1 MRGAKALTT
10 LDNGHLSILCSWH
23 LWKGDRENW
32 EEKSLEDL
40 RPLCQPT
47 LNSQS
52 VLKAKWYQSMKSH
65 FIVITLTST
74 RKPWLGSTSKE
85 NNMFKTLWWHWLR
98 NNQCI
103 RHPVGTNLTPENS
116 WTPYLNYCM
125 PLPANIYIY
134 ITWNTTHTNPALVSE
149 CIGSMHKLESNLFGG
164 YSILAGE
171 GILWLTGFGLPFV
184 SSFVTI
190 AAVYAFCCLTSDLHA
205 IQFLDRDCHCLP
217 PSRWDL
223 LVFSNPAPTKG
234 IRNQSSPNPL
244 AKIMKNPFLCE
255 KHHEWSYLCGLF
267 TLSVINEMF
276 RCETFN
282 TTRQSGAKPQAPWVI
297 KCENSRAPSQFHPY
311 Q

>member
-1 MRGAKALTT
+1 MWGAKALTT

-74 RKPWLGSTSKE
+74 RKPWLGSTSQE

-116 WTPYLNYCM
+116 WTPYLSYCM

-134 ITWNTTHTNPALVSE
+134 YMKYNPHKPCSG
-149 CIGSMHKLESNLFGG
+149 IG
-164 YSILAGE
+164 
-171 GILWLTGFGLPFV
+171 
-184 SSFVTI
+184 
-190 AAVYAFCCLTSDLHA
+190 VYWIYA
-205 IQFLDRDCHCLP
+205 
-217 PSRWDL
+217 
-223 LVFSNPAPTKG
+223 
-234 IRNQSSPNPL
+234 
-244 AKIMKNPFLCE
+244 
-255 KHHEWSYLCGLF
+255 
-267 TLSVINEMF
+267 
-276 RCETFN
+276 
-282 TTRQSGAKPQAPWVI
+282 
-297 KCENSRAPSQFHPY
+297 
-311 Q
+311 

>member
-1 MRGAKALTT
+1 MWGAKALTT

-74 RKPWLGSTSKE
+74 RKPWLGSTSEE

-134 ITWNTTHTNPALVSE
+134 IYILQEIQPTQTLLWYRSVLDLCINWNP
-149 CIGSMHKLESNLFGG
+149 I
-164 YSILAGE
+164 
-171 GILWLTGFGLPFV
+171 
-184 SSFVTI
+184 
-190 AAVYAFCCLTSDLHA
+190 CLGA
-205 IQFLDRDCHCLP
+205 IQ
-217 PSRWDL
+217 
-223 LVFSNPAPTKG
+223 
-234 IRNQSSPNPL
+234 
-244 AKIMKNPFLCE
+244 
-255 KHHEWSYLCGLF
+255 Y
-267 TLSVINEMF
+267 
-276 RCETFN
+276 
-282 TTRQSGAKPQAPWVI
+282 
-297 KCENSRAPSQFHPY
+297 
-311 Q
+311 